1 MLIGLI
7 YKFLPYNIKIK
18 IIQKARL
25 ESFKGTNVFCPCCN
39 TGYLTFLPSGIKLRF
54 NASYPGCH
62 SLERH
67 RLMWLYFDKKLN
79 LFNRT
84 LKILHVAPEK
94 VFFNK
99 FNNSSNIQ
107 YVSGA
112 KLEEGFSDEYPP
124 GTINID
130 ITKLFFPDN
139 TFDMIY
145 CSHVLEHIPDDKKA
159 MRELFRVLKDD
170 GFAILQV
177 PLDKNRAH
185 TYEDFSIIDPVE
197 REKAF
202 GQKDHVRVY
211 GEGYKDRLKSTGFIV
226 NVDNYITNFSEEER
240 IRYGLM
246 TDGNIYYCT
255 K

>member
-1 MLIGLI
+1 MASVI
-7 YKFLPYNIKIK
+7 YRFLPNQIKAGLV
-18 IIQKARL
+18 QEARL
-25 ESFKGTNVFCPCCN
+25 DALKGSNVFCPCCN
-39 TGYLTFLPSGIKLRF
+39 TGYLTFLPSGIKLRL
-54 NASYPGCH
+54 NASCPGCH

-94 VFFNK
+94 IFFKK
-99 FNNSSNIQ
+99 FNSSSNIE
-107 YVSGA
+107 YVPGA
-112 KLEEGFSDEYPP
+112 KLEEGFPDEYPP

-130 ITKLFFPDN
+130 ITELSFPDN

-145 CSHVLEHIPDDKKA
+145 CSHVLEHIPDDQKA

-170 GFAILQV
+170 SFAILQV
-177 PLDKNRAH
+177 PIDRNTAH
-185 TYEDFSIIDPVE
+185 TYEDFSIIDPAE

-202 GQKDHVRVY
+202 GQKDHVRIY
-211 GEGYKDRLKSTGFIV
+211 GKDYKDRLENAGFTV
-226 NVDNYITNFSEEER
+226 NVDNYITNFSEEEC

-246 TDGNIYYCT
+246 IEEDIYYCT